1 MRKSHFLVS
10 AMMLNRLVRFYVSRH
25 GRDLIEVRGART
37 YARTRM
43 DAASDRNLFLFSVVV
58 VFLAL
63 GFFFEK
69 QFVDHPALLKIG
81 RDLAQCPIVFN
92 VLLYDKTVQ
101 ERLGKWP
108 QPPADRCA
116 ISIPLRVLC
125 VTNSKWRRHQT
136 GNRLPQ
142 HRQMPT
148 WN

>member
-1 MRKSHFLVS
+1 MR
-10 AMMLNRLVRFYVSRH
+10 VRE
-25 GRDLIEVRGART
+25 L
-37 YARTRM
+37 

-58 VFLAL
+58 VFLEL

-92 VLLYDKTVQ
+92 VLLYDKSVQ

-108 QPPADRCA
+108 QPSADCCA
-116 ISIPLRVLC
+116 RSIPLCVLC
-125 VTNSKWRRHQT
+125 ATKSKWRRRQT

-142 HRQMPT
+142 HRQMPM
-148 WN
+148 N